1 MYNCTIYEN
10 MVEMAFNVKCQT
22 PFFHSR
28 KSHMD
33 WNFCLDSSN
42 SVFRATISIK
52 LKVTFIFSK
61 NLLRVNRFISYPFP
75 ILQKQW
81 KKKGGG
87 RILQPYTKNRLLQID
102 TWKFC
107 MLLNYIY
114 TVNDFTE
121 GNKFYGIHG
130 MC

>member
-1 MYNCTIYEN
+1 MSESFYIISLSHPPET
-10 MVEMAFNVKCQT
+10 VE
-22 PFFHSR
+22 
-28 KSHMD
+28 
-33 WNFCLDSSN
+33 
-42 SVFRATISIK
+42 
-52 LKVTFIFSK
+52 
-61 NLLRVNRFISYPFP
+61 
-75 ILQKQW
+75 
-81 KKKGGG
+81 KKGGRG

-102 TWKFC
+102 TWKLC

>member
-10 MVEMAFNVKCQT
+10 MVEMAFNVKH
-22 PFFHSR
+22 PFFTHARAIWTEIFVSIHQTR
-28 KSHMD
+28 
-33 WNFCLDSSN
+33 FFELPLASN
-42 SVFRATISIK
+42 WKWHLFLAKIYCEWIVLYHI
-52 LKVTFIFSK
+52 
-61 NLLRVNRFISYPFP
+61 PFP
-75 ILQKQW
+75 SSRNSG
-81 KKKGGG
+81 KKRRGGG